1 MFPTAINTVPAKTT
15 AAVLATPN
23 RTGLL
28 LVVVV
33 IVLFDEVLYHTVL
46 LKMWLL
52 VHDLLRRCCGIP
64 QNVRELEI
72 KKPLQPRLRYQ
83 LH

>member
-1 MFPTAINTVPAKTT
+1 M
-15 AAVLATPN
+15 ATPD

-28 LVVVV
+28 LVVVVVVIV

-46 LKMWLL
+46 LKMWLR

-72 KKPLQPRLRYQ
+72 KKPLQPRLHHR